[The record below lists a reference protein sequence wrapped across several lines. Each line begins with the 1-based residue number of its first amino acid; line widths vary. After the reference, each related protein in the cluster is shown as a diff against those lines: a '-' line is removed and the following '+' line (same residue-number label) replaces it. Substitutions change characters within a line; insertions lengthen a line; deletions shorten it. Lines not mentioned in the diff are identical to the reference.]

1 MSSKSFIKGDLAMAD
16 KSELH
21 KSVFELEKKLRRLVE
36 GRAGKLRQLKLSL
49 LQVLELDYI
58 DPTLARAAGRVHGG
72 KTLLNTIKKRVEAN
86 EYAVLKAIYD
96 HVHMG
101 AGLKRACS
109 QWGCR
114 PSDVLAAKEL
124 AQTIGRSLGDFT
136 ADLQSLEFE
145 CLYDVIAAREEM
157 VVYLSHRAL
166 EDMLL
171 ATLEGYQVPKTAK
184 SGFTE
189 VYGLCLGMVRDEKLR
204 RKGGG
209 EYWRRHV
216 YVQQAPVQIRAKAT
230 KDHVWPN
237 LQSLA
242 THLEVAKVLFPH
254 LEVIGDFH
262 SHPYKSAKGLRR
274 WKKWEPSPDDC
285 KYNRGWVETMRER
298 HHDPRVAFIIAIGK
312 QKRSVKDKISSSNRN
327 VHFLPIGRNLVAVS
341 VYRILRDASYEDK
354 KMELHVTELPGL

>member
-1 MSSKSFIKGDLAMAD
+1 MAD
-16 KSELH
+16 KSELN
-21 KSVFELEKKLRRLVE
+21 KSVFALEEKLRRFVE
-36 GRAGKLRQLKLSL
+36 GRAGSSRKLRQLKLL
-49 LQVLELDYI
+49 LLKVLELDDI

-72 KTLLNTIKKRVEAN
+72 KTLLNTIIKRVEAN
-86 EYAVLKAIYD
+86 EYAVPKAIYD
-96 HVHMG
+96 HVRMG

-109 QWGCR
+109 QWRCR

-136 ADLQSLEFE
+136 ANLQSLELE
-145 CLYDVIAAREEM
+145 SLSDVIAAREEM

-189 VYGLCLGMVRDEKLR
+189 VYGLCLGMVRDEKLK

-209 EYWRRHV
+209 GYWRRHV

-237 LQSLA
+237 SQSLA

-274 WKKWEPSPDDC
+274 WKKWKPSPDDC

-298 HHDPRVAFIIAIGK
+298 HHDPCVAFIVAIGK
-312 QKRSVKDKISSSNRN
+312 
-327 VHFLPIGRNLVAVS
+327 
-341 VYRILRDASYEDK
+341 
-354 KMELHVTELPGL
+354 